1 MIIFDLGMA
10 LSEAYGSE
18 MASPMSDA
26 PPPITHLIP
35 KDAHR
40 SIPLLTI
47 YLALANYSPL
57 IK

>member
-1 MIIFDLGMA
+1 MADFALGET
-10 LSEAYGSE
+10 LSEAYSSE

-26 PPPITHLIP
+26 PPPIAHLIP